1 MMPRWIVAAG
11 AALLLAGCNTS
22 YNYFEDEKDP
32 AAPVDSGAF
41 AYILGMAGASKG
53 PQIEYKARAPLAM
66 PPSRELPPPVS
77 SEPNKLAAAG
87 AVDWP
92 NDPDEDER
100 QRMIRK
106 RAIAETGESPAPDST
121 QSGGARLSPEE
132 IQAGRLEGGGLDRS
146 KGGGLIDGQTSD
158 SQSFRL
164 SPREL
169 AKKFLPD
176 NSEDEILTADGKA
189 KSREYLIEP
198 PDEYRQPA
206 ETAELPD
213 PGDIENSSWFNERLF
228 GKPDYRAEQYKK

>member
-1 MMPRWIVAAG
+1 
-11 AALLLAGCNTS
+11 
-22 YNYFEDEKDP
+22 
-32 AAPVDSGAF
+32 
-41 AYILGMAGASKG
+41 
-53 PQIEYKARAPLAM
+53 
-66 PPSRELPPPVS
+66 
-77 SEPNKLAAAG
+77 
-87 AVDWP
+87 
-92 NDPDEDER
+92 
-100 QRMIRK
+100 MIRK